1 MNLTLQEAKERV
13 RIPELWREFGYEG
26 EPGKNCFC
34 PFHENT
40 LTPAFSIFD
49 AGRKWMCHAGCGAG
63 SVIDFLAKAR
73 GISEAEACLEILKRA
88 GGYRENRQ
96 KRLWQDP
103 YKRELPQAIPWNREI
118 ARRIADSRGLS
129 ITAVE
134 FAALWLKTV
143 VFAQVCDHDCWILT
157 DASQQ
162 CAEARRIDAK
172 PFPAIGTLAERKS
185 HSLRGSS
192 KSWPVGILPLG
203 FEEPWLTST
212 AIRSSSSKAGRT
224 ISQRVNS

>member
-1 MNLTLQEAKERV
+1 MISPSKKRRSASASPNYGASLDTKVSQAR
-13 RIPELWREFGYEG
+13 
-26 EPGKNCFC
+26 
-34 PFHENT
+34 T
-40 LTPAFSIFD
+40 AFAHF
-49 AGRKWMCHAGCGAG
+49 AEHPHAGLLHLRCRKKWKCHTGCGEG

-88 GGYRENRQ
+88 GGNRENRQ

-103 YKRELPQAIPWNREI
+103 YKRLPQAIPWNREI
-118 ARRIADSRGLS
+118 ARRIADSRGLR

-143 VFAQVCDHDCWILT
+143 VFARVCDHDCWILT

-203 FEEPWLTST
+203 FEEPWLHKHVHK
-212 AIRSSSSKAGRT
+212 ILSSKAGQT
-224 ISQRVNS
+224 ISPRVNS